1 MPPFYHGGDMNL
13 CGYEFELWGYEFAC
27 SLNELRINNFFGF
40 FQMLI
45 IINIYLFYDGV
56 HFSNSF
62 TYTPRNIHLLRPAKG
77 SYLFLS
83 RHLRSRFVGDFVW
96 TFRSLF
102 RCFTSS
108 QSPPHSTLSML
119 TK

>member
-1 MPPFYHGGDMNL
+1 MYVAGLTDETFTDD
-13 CGYEFELWGYEFAC
+13 FAC

-83 RHLRSRFVGDFVW
+83 RHLRSRI
-96 TFRSLF
+96 LF
-102 RCFTSS
+102 GHLEVCFAVLPVP
-108 QSPPHSTLSML
+108 SPRRIAPYPC
-119 TK
+119 